1 MSINNDIITQ
11 ITFLLSLSLSL
22 IFCHCSHA
30 LILLKGKKYFIEKR
44 LLREKRHE
52 AT

>member
-11 ITFLLSLSLSL
+11 ITFLLSLSL